1 MSLKFNVTNKTSPK
15 ILINIGS
22 LFDIPTGSFITGAR
36 GENIIN
42 GGLGLVTGVV
52 GGGNNFKSSTL
63 HYFMLTAGNRMAAT
77 SGTAMSTYDT
87 EVNISLDRLE
97 SIASKYKYLPKNII
111 TENDT
116 WSITDKA
123 LEPAD
128 KWYESM
134 VAYTNEKSKD
144 KSINVPF
151 TAFKDPYSKGPLKA
165 IIPTFVEIDS
175 LSEFESE
182 ATMEAIEKSVEDSN
196 TVFMKQGL
204 FKTKVL
210 SSLPRISN
218 TSNTFFLVTAQ
229 IGEKINMASGPAM
242 YNQPT
247 RKLQYLK
254 TGDSLKGVSGKFFY
268 LLNNAWFAH
277 TASVLKNN
285 TTKQAEYPK
294 DSTDVMETDL
304 NIVRLTQLRSKTG
317 PSGYTLEIIVSQS
330 DGIIPDMTEFHYIK
344 TNGKFGIGGN
354 DRSYYLDLMPDVKL
368 GRTTVR
374 SKLADSYRMK
384 RAVNISSELLQLHK
398 FHHNIKEEGLLCT
411 PLELYNDIKEL
422 GYDWDVLLRTRG
434 WWTIDQYSKKVPP
447 FLSILDLLKMR
458 KERYVPYWLDKDKK
472 VKKEYEKTLEVD

>member
-1 MSLKFNVTNKTSPK
+1 MSLKFNVANKTSPK
-15 ILINIGS
+15 ILINIGA
-22 LFDIPTGSFITGAR
+22 LFDIPTGNFVTGDK
-36 GENIIN
+36 GESIIN

-52 GGGNNFKSSTL
+52 GAGNNFKSSTL
-63 HYFMLTAGNRMAAT
+63 HYFMLTASNRMAAT
-77 SGTAMSTYDT
+77 SDTAMSTYDT

-97 SIASKYKYLPKNII
+97 LIASKYKYLPKHLI
-111 TENDT
+111 TGDGT
-116 WSITDKA
+116 WSITDKS

-128 KWYESM
+128 KWYDSM
-134 VAYTNEKSKD
+134 VAYTTEKLKD
-144 KSINVPF
+144 KSIQQPF
-151 TAFKDPYSKGPLKA
+151 TAFKDPYSKETLKA
-165 IIPTFVEIDS
+165 LIPTFVEIDS

-182 ATMEAIEKSVEDSN
+182 ATMNAIEKSVEDSN

-210 SSLPRISN
+210 SSLPRIAN
-218 TSNTFFLVTAQ
+218 ISNTFFLVTAQ
-229 IGEKINMASGPAM
+229 IGQKINMATGPAM

-247 RKLQYLK
+247 KKLQYLK
-254 TGDSLKGVSGKFFY
+254 TGDDLKGVSGKFFY

-277 TASVLKNN
+277 TASVLKNA

-304 NIVRLTQLRSKTG
+304 NIVRITQLRSKTG

-330 DGIIPDMTEFHYIK
+330 DGIIPELTEFHYIK
-344 TNGKFGIGGN
+344 TNGRFGLGGN
-354 DRSYYLDLMPDVKL
+354 DRSYYLELMPDVKL

-374 SKLADSYRMK
+374 SKLANSYRMK

-398 FHHNIKEEGLLCT
+398 FHHNLKQEELLCT
-411 PLELYNDIKEL
+411 PLELYTDLKKL
-422 GYDWDVLLRTRG
+422 GYDWDILLRSRG

-458 KERYVPYWLDKDKK
+458 KGLYTPYWLDKDKK
-472 VKKEYEKTLEVD
+472 IKKEYVNVMEGD